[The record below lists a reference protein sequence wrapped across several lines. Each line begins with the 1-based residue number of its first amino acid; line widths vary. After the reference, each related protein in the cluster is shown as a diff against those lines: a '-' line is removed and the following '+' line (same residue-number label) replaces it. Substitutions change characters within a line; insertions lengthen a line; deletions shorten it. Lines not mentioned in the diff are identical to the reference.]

1 MVKFEIQKKKFQQIL
16 KTHSEHA
23 ANYNVSNVLTN
34 IQIAV
39 KGNVLSFYSTDGN
52 RLLRTRL
59 KLDKEHKTFKA
70 LFPAGILQKLKFIKG
85 NIDSCID
92 NIEVSITKKEMVIFD
107 RINKFTYKI
116 AATKTPVPYP
126 KVEKLLKEYE
136 HPENPYE
143 IAFNV
148 EYLSYLKNLNVNPRS
163 NILQLC
169 LNKENNLSAAY
180 FKAENSSEDNM
191 IQDGVI
197 MPIRIR

>member
-1 MVKFEIQKKKFQQIL
+1 MIKFEIQKKKFQQIL

-23 ANYNVSNVLTN
+23 AYYQVSNVLSN
-34 IQIAV
+34 IQIVV
-39 KGNVLSFYSTDGN
+39 KGNVLNFYSTDGN

-59 KLDKEHKTFKA
+59 KLDKEHRTFKA

-116 AATKTPVPYP
+116 AATKTPVTYP
-126 KVEKLLKEYE
+126 KVEHLLTE
-136 HPENPYE
+136 PEKPYE
-143 IAFNV
+143 FALNV
-148 EYLSYLKNLNVNPRS
+148 EYLSSLKNLNVNPRS
-163 NILQLC
+163 NIIKLC
-169 LNKENNLSAAY
+169 VNKERNLAAVY

-197 MPIRIR
+197 MPIQIR

>member
-1 MVKFEIQKKKFQQIL
+1 MIKFEIQKKQFQQIL

-23 ANYNVSNVLTN
+23 YCYQASHVFAN
-34 IQIAV
+34 ICIAV
-39 KGNVLSFYSTDGN
+39 KGGVLSFYSTDGN

-59 KLDKEHKTFKA
+59 ALDKEHRTFKV

-85 NIDSCID
+85 NIDSCVD
-92 NIEVSITKKEMVIFD
+92 NVEVSITKKEMVIFD

-116 AATKTPVPYP
+116 AAVKAPVPYP
-126 KVEKLLKEYE
+126 KVEHLLTK
-136 HPENPYE
+136 PENPYE
-143 IAFNV
+143 FALNI

-163 NILQLC
+163 NILKLC
-169 LNKENNLSAAY
+169 LNKENNLSAVY
-180 FKAENSSEDNM
+180 FKAENSGIDI

>member
-1 MVKFEIQKKKFQQIL
+1 MIKFEIQKKKFQQIL

-23 ANYNVSNVLTN
+23 ANYNLSNVLTN

-39 KGNVLSFYSTDGN
+39 KGDVLNFYSTDGN

-59 KLDKEHKTFKA
+59 KLDKEHRTFKA

-116 AATKTPVPYP
+116 AAIKTPASYP
-126 KVEKLLKEYE
+126 KVEQFLTE
-136 HPENPYE
+136 PENPYE
-143 IAFNV
+143 FALNV
-148 EYLSYLKNLNVNPRS
+148 KYLSSLKNLNVNPRS
-163 NILQLC
+163 NIIKLC
-169 LNKENNLSAAY
+169 VNKERNLAAVH
-180 FKAENSSEDNM
+180 FKAENSSEDDM
-191 IQDGVI
+191 IQDGLI
-197 MPIRIR
+197 MPIQIR

>member
-1 MVKFEIQKKKFQQIL
+1 MIKFEIQKKKFQQIL

-23 ANYNVSNVLTN
+23 GNYNVSNVLTN

-39 KGNVLSFYSTDGN
+39 KGDVLNFYSTDGN
-52 RLLRTRL
+52 RLLRTQL
-59 KLDKEHKTFKA
+59 KLDKEYRTFKT
-70 LFPAGILQKLKFIKG
+70 LFFAGMLQKLKFIKG

-92 NIEVSITKKEMVIFD
+92 NVEVSITKKEMVIFD

-126 KVEKLLKEYE
+126 KVEFLLTE
-136 HPENPYE
+136 PENPYE
-143 IAFNV
+143 FALNV
-148 EYLSYLKNLNVNPRS
+148 EYLSSLKNLNVNPKN
-163 NILQLC
+163 NIIKLC
-169 LNKENNLSAAY
+169 VNKETNLAAVY

>member
-1 MVKFEIQKKKFQQIL
+1 MIKFEIQKKKFQQIL

-23 ANYNVSNVLTN
+23 AYYQVSNVLSN

-59 KLDKEHKTFKA
+59 KLDKEHRTFKA

-85 NIDSCID
+85 NFDSCID
-92 NIEVSITKKEMVIFD
+92 NVEVSITKKEMVIFD

-126 KVEKLLKEYE
+126 KVEKLLKEYKN
-136 HPENPYE
+136 PENPYK

-180 FKAENSSEDNM
+180 FKAENSSEDDM

-197 MPIRIR
+197 MPIQIR

>member
-1 MVKFEIQKKKFQQIL
+1 MIKFEIQKKKFQQIL

-23 ANYNVSNVLTN
+23 ANYQLSNVLSN
-34 IQIAV
+34 IQIVV
-39 KGNVLSFYSTDGN
+39 KGNVLNFYSTNGD

-59 KLDKEHKTFKA
+59 KLDKEHRTFKA

-116 AATKTPVPYP
+116 AATKTPVTYP
-126 KVEKLLKEYE
+126 KVEHLLTE
-136 HPENPYE
+136 PENTYE
-143 IAFNV
+143 FALNV
-148 EYLSYLKNLNVNPRS
+148 EYLSSLKNLNVNPRS
-163 NILQLC
+163 NIIKLC
-169 LNKENNLSAAY
+169 VNKERNLAAVY

-197 MPIRIR
+197 MPIQIR

>member
-1 MVKFEIQKKKFQQIL
+1 MIKFEIQKKKFQQIL

-23 ANYNVSNVLTN
+23 ANYNVSNILTN

-39 KGNVLSFYSTDGN
+39 KGNVLNFYSTDGI

-85 NIDSCID
+85 NIDYCI
-92 NIEVSITKKEMVIFD
+92 NNVEVSITKKEMVIFD

-116 AATKTPVPYP
+116 AATKTPASYP
-126 KVEKLLKEYE
+126 KLE
-136 HPENPYE
+136 HFLTEPENPYE

-169 LNKENNLSAAY
+169 LNKENNLAAAY
-180 FKAENSSEDNM
+180 FKAENSSEDDM

-197 MPIRIR
+197 MPIIIR